1 MKKSTAPEPA
11 PLSSLGRRDFLKKSA
26 LASLAL
32 GTGMLTSR
40 SLRAE
45 TGTGSSGLAKNIIFM
60 VSDGM
65 SMGTF
70 TMANQYRLWRDGT
83 RSNWVQL
90 YEKALG
96 RRGLM
101 ETASLN
107 NLVTDSSAAS
117 SAWGCGQRVNNGAV
131 NVDPSGK
138 ALTPILLLARAAGK
152 GTGLVT
158 TAAVTHATPA
168 GFSANQDSRDDQD
181 GIADQYL
188 EREYD
193 LFLGGGRQF
202 FDAAKRKDKVDLLG
216 AFAKKGYAVVGT
228 QGELRQ
234 VGSDKGKL
242 LGVFASNHLPYELDR
257 QNNPELKENVPSLAD
272 MTRQALERLSRHKNG
287 FLLQVE
293 GARID
298 HGAHNNDIGALL
310 FDQLAFDDAIAVVA
324 DFQRQNPDTLVFV
337 TTDHGNANPGLNN
350 GPDGGKQTFSLLSQ
364 FKGTQEQ
371 LALDK
376 AMDQAAIK
384 ERILSV
390 TGLEITEAH
399 ADMLYRH
406 MREEY
411 QVPYKRMN
419 SVKGITGQ
427 IIANHIDIGWVGNSH
442 TSDHVELFAMGPG
455 SERVTPFIRNCDLFD
470 VMVDAAGLPRSVV

>member
-32 GTGMLTSR
+32 GSGMLTSR
-40 SLRAE
+40 SLRASDIAP
-45 TGTGSSGLAKNIIFM
+45 SSGPARNIIFM

-70 TMANQYRLWRDGT
+70 TMANQYRQWRDGQ
-83 RSNWVQL
+83 RSHWVQL
-90 YEKALG
+90 YEQGLG
-96 RRGLM
+96 RRALM
-101 ETASLN
+101 DTASLN

-117 SAWGCGQRVNNGAV
+117 SAWGCGQRINNGAV
-131 NVDPSGK
+131 NVDPAGK
-138 ALTPILLLARAAGK
+138 PLTPILLLARAAGK

-168 GFSANQDSRDDQD
+168 GFSANQDSRDDQT

-193 LFLGGGRQF
+193 IILGGGLQF
-202 FDAAKRKDKVDLLG
+202 FDGAKRKDQRDLLA
-216 AFAKKGYAVVGT
+216 AFAQKGYAVT
-228 QGELRQ
+228 QSSAALREVPADQ
-234 VGSDKGKL
+234 GKL

-257 QNNPELKENVPSLAD
+257 INDETLKATVPSLAD
-272 MTRQALERLSRHKNG
+272 MTRQALSRLNRQKNG
-287 FLLQVE
+287 FILQVE
-293 GARID
+293 AARVD
-298 HGAHNNDIGALL
+298 HAAHNNDIGGLL
-310 FDQLAFDDAIAVVA
+310 FDQLAFDDTIAVVA
-324 DFQRQNPDTLVFV
+324 EFQKQNPDTLVFI

-371 LALDK
+371 LALNK
-376 AMDQAAIK
+376 EMDQPAIR
-384 ERILSV
+384 ERLRAV
-390 TGLEITEAH
+390 TGLDISEPH

-419 SVKGITGQ
+419 TVKGITGQ
-427 IIANHIDIGWVGNSH
+427 IIADHVDIGWVGNSH

-455 SERVTPFIRNCDLFD
+455 SERVTPFIRNCDVFG
-470 VMVDAAGLPRSVV
+470 VMVEATGIPRSI